1 MCDCTRVDKPIQG
14 SQAAQPVNHGHST
27 FVYTKPAQA
36 PERYRNFNPLG
47 VQKDAGFSRFT
58 PMPTDMA
65 FDNVSLAAKGLFF
78 QLNTLPPD
86 WNYTAKGM
94 ATICGCGVDK
104 IGSLMKEL
112 EAAHRVIRLRYRNKK
127 GQLSAMV
134 PMIVSEPDRIDEAIE
149 RARQRGFE
157 IDPRIARA
165 NLRGSVENLDRP
177 LSQPIVENTV
187 DTNSCGKPSERITAK
202 PQVTPSTGFSST
214 GSASTGFSA
223 SILNTMNTK
232 TSTTTPTESDS
243 PFEQG
248 GTAHAEPV
256 VSSPTAPSS
265 DVDLQQNKKND
276 EAPLVRDSIEAAF
289 WALESRAIRRTTS
302 DWSNDEALAS
312 YRKLV
317 GEGYSP
323 EDIDAAYDNY
333 VQWVESKAVVNKKV
347 LRTWLVEDEKGFKR
361 NFDEVQDKRAAEKR
375 GSAVKAAIPST
386 DGEVDAAEYRKRSQE
401 VDKIGLDADAEYRV
415 EFAEQSDDEHLRNLA
430 ARVRADKPLTLGNGL
445 VDERLSKRPS
455 YDILWSRINKKE
467 HHRDY
472 VLWCYDR
479 LKIEGKVR

>member
-1 MCDCTRVDKPIQG
+1 MCDCTRVDRPIQG
-14 SQAAQPVNHGHST
+14 SQAAQTVNHGHSDN
-27 FVYTKPAQA
+27 VNTKPAQV
-36 PERYRNFNPLG
+36 PERYRTFNPLG

-104 IGSLMKEL
+104 ISSLMKEL
-112 EAAHRVIRLRYRNKK
+112 EAAHRVIRLRYRNDK

-149 RARQRGFE
+149 KARQRGFE
-157 IDPRIARA
+157 IDPKIARA

-177 LSQPIVENTV
+177 LSQPIVENSTE
-187 DTNSCGKPSERITAK
+187 NKSCGKPSEHIPSK

-214 GSASTGFSA
+214 GSASTGFSVP
-223 SILNTMNTK
+223 ILNSINTK
-232 TSTTTPTESDS
+232 NSTTTPTESDS
-243 PFEQG
+243 QLKQG
-248 GTAHAEPV
+248 GTAHAAPV

-265 DVDLQQNKKND
+265 VVDLDLREKNE
-276 EAPLVRDSIEAAF
+276 EAPLVRDSIDAAF

-302 DWSNDEALAS
+302 PWSNNEALAS

-317 GEGYSP
+317 AEGYSP

-333 VQWVESKAVVNKKV
+333 VQWVETKAVVNKKV

-361 NFDEVQDKRAAEKR
+361 NYDDVKNKR
-375 GSAVKAAIPST
+375 
-386 DGEVDAAEYRKRSQE
+386 AAEYRKRTQE
-401 VDKIGLDADAEYRV
+401 VSKQADLDYHRRSAAVKSALPDSDAECAYL
-415 EFAEQSDDEHLRNLA
+415 FAYADSSDDQHLHDVAAQIRREEPVQYSNGYIDDRLSRRPSYPVLVRLAHSREHLRQYNETTYSA
-430 ARVRADKPLTLGNGL
+430 L
-445 VDERLSKRPS
+445 VA
-455 YDILWSRINKKE
+455 
-467 HHRDY
+467 
-472 VLWCYDR
+472 
-479 LKIEGKVR
+479 EGKIRG